1 MVIGEYMTTQNY
13 LIIQE
18 NVVTNVCLWDGDV
31 NTWTP
36 PADATMLVQETTPTK
51 IWGVVNAEYVLVDSV
66 GDAGI
71 GFTWDGTVATTNQPK
86 PEINTTP
93 SENQPATEGTQTL

>member
-1 MVIGEYMTTQNY
+1 MTTQNY

-18 NVVTNVCLWDGDV
+18 NVVTNVCVWDGDV

-36 PADATMLVQETTPTK
+36 PAGATMLVQETTPTK
-51 IWGVVNAEYVLVDSV
+51 IWGFNTQQAEYVLVDSV
-66 GDAGI
+66 GDADI

-93 SENQPATEGTQTL
+93 SENQPQTQGTQTL